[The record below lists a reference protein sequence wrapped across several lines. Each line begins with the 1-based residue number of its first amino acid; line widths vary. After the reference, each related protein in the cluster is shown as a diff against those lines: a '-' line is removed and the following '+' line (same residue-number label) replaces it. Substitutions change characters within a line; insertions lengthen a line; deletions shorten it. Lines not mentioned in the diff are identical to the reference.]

1 MEKKVVKME
10 EEDSVLYKIDN
21 LKFDE
26 LKSQMETEWEGHK
39 AHQSTTTER
48 GIEVRT
54 ILMML
59 DWIEDN
65 SK

>member
-1 MEKKVVKME
+1 MEK
-10 EEDSVLYKIDN
+10 KIDN

-39 AHQSTTTER
+39 ARQSTTTER